1 MEVWTRVVNNT
12 TGCHSVAKITLQ
24 VPATNIDPNYKI
36 IIPPVYDDF
45 LDING
50 NNTTNNNNRMNRYF
64 DLTSS
69 KAIIQE
75 ALPTTDTYNINYY
88 RNRPDALAE
97 LNVITNITNYR
108 NIDYRDSQDL
118 VRVE

>member
-1 MEVWTRVVNNT
+1 M
-12 TGCHSVAKITLQ
+12 I
-24 VPATNIDPNYKI
+24 
-36 IIPPVYDDF
+36 F

-50 NNTTNNNNRMNRYF
+50 NNTTNNNNRDGIAT

-108 NIDYRDSQDL
+108 NITDSQDIW
-118 VRVE
+118 VRVESNLDNSCFALGPF

>member
-1 MEVWTRVVNNT
+1 MEVWTRVVNT

-36 IIPPVYDDF
+36 IIPPVCDDF

-50 NNTTNNNNRMNRYF
+50 NNTTNNNNRDGIATF

-75 ALPTTDTYNINYY
+75 SLPTTDTYNINYY
-88 RNRPDALAE
+88 KTDP
-97 LNVITNITNYR
+97 TH
-108 NIDYRDSQDL
+108 
-118 VRVE
+118 